1 MYKEKFGLGSHLTIQ
16 HFVMQMKSDIPLLQ
30 EGITYLKERGE
41 TI

>member
-1 MYKEKFGLGSHLTIQ
+1 
-16 HFVMQMKSDIPLLQ
+16 MQMKSDIPLLQ